1 VAARGRRDAVHR
13 HRGHP
18 PQDLGLLFGIT
29 IAGANA
35 LTQLMFLGV
44 YPAWS
49 IAVMVVDGLIIYAL
63 TTHIEEFD

>member
-1 VAARGRRDAVHR
+1 
-13 HRGHP
+13 
-18 PQDLGLLFGIT
+18 
-29 IAGANA
+29 
-35 LTQLMFLGV
+35 MFLGV